1 MWNYIFYLPHPTSIS
16 QGLRSRKPE
25 FNTILTVSER
35 DPLSL
40 QAAQYSLCFQSC
52 PPFSEKNGQSTP
64 KYCTPKYSWKIVWTW
79 SLFTAAMQAILAP
92 EPLRDISNYHIH
104 VFTLVAVL
112 AVWNLSP
119 VPFYTSK
126 TKISSPA
133 NAQMWQCYETSHC
146 CKAVCFL
153 LPGRLHCK
161 DVSLSPSPTP
171 NPRVLPRPFPL
182 PGRRLVDSSWG
193 FWRNSFS
200 RHMTVLP
207 LELLGSAASRCWGNG
222 RQRWMDHTQ
231 SEAAGGLRWCSAG
244 EHKEWWSQYSH
255 TLQAVS
261 FLPQT
266 LSHSLSGTITPPCM
280 SGHTCTCSKEHQPR
294 LVSLLLLLLCRACHP
309 SQDWSLWN
317 LNHQD
322 SSCL

>member
-126 TKISSPA
+126 TKSLHLLMLRCG
-133 NAQMWQCYETSHC
+133 NAMKPVTAAKLYVSCCQGDCIAKMCHCPLLPHPTPGCCHVPSHC
-146 CKAVCFL
+146 QAGGWLIVPEVFGEI
-153 LPGRLHCK
+153 PSVGTWRFFHWSYWAQRLQGAEGTEGKGGWIIHK
-161 DVSLSPSPTP
+161 V
-171 NPRVLPRPFPL
+171 
-182 PGRRLVDSSWG
+182 RR
-193 FWRNSFS
+193 R
-200 RHMTVLP
+200 
-207 LELLGSAASRCWGNG
+207 AASVDALRGNTKSDEVSTHIRCKQW
-222 RQRWMDHTQ
+222 
-231 SEAAGGLRWCSAG
+231 A
-244 EHKEWWSQYSH
+244 
-255 TLQAVS
+255 
-261 FLPQT
+261 
-266 LSHSLSGTITPPCM
+266 
-280 SGHTCTCSKEHQPR
+280 
-294 LVSLLLLLLCRACHP
+294 
-309 SQDWSLWN
+309 
-317 LNHQD
+317 
-322 SSCL
+322 SCLKLFLTPSLVRSHLLVWVVILVLAAKSTSPG